1 MAVAPSPFAGA
12 VAVLLVVIV
21 LLLGFGLV
29 ALPQIWIHRIMD
41 QHAGERPDLGGTGA
55 EFARHALDALK
66 LSHVKVEP
74 PEAGNHY
81 DPQAKAV
88 RLEPRFM
95 TGKSLSAI
103 VVAAHEV
110 GHAMQDAMGLPIF
123 QRRLAIAK
131 QAHTV
136 TMVGQAFVWSAPLLM
151 IIGKGRIALVFNVIG
166 FVAMALLSFALQV
179 VTLPVEFDASFKR
192 ALPLLEKGRFIHSH
206 DMKPAR
212 QLLRAAAFTYVA
224 GLLRT
229 ILSIPG
235 IGPIWRR

>member
-1 MAVAPSPFAGA
+1 
-12 VAVLLVVIV
+12 VIAIV
-21 LLLGFGLV
+21 IILLLGVGLV
-29 ALPQIWIHRIMD
+29 ALPQIWIHQVMER
-41 QHAGERPDLGGTGA
+41 HARERDDLGGTGA

-66 LSHVKVEP
+66 LTHVKVEST
-74 PEAGNHY
+74 EQGNHY

-103 VVAAHEV
+103 VIAAHEI
-110 GHAMQDAMGLPIF
+110 GHAIQDEMGLPIYK
-123 QRRLAIAK
+123 RRQLIAK
-131 QAHTV
+131 QAHAAS
-136 TMVGQAFVWSAPLLM
+136 MVGQAFIWSAPLLM
-151 IIGKGRIALVFNVIG
+151 LLGKSSAALIFNVVG

-179 VTLPVEFDASFKR
+179 VTLPVEFDASFNR
-192 ALPLLEKGRFIHSH
+192 ALPLLERGRFIHSH

-235 IGPIWRR
+235 FGGIRR

>member
-1 MAVAPSPFAGA
+1 VLAIVIILLIGVA
-12 VAVLLVVIV
+12 
-21 LLLGFGLV
+21 LV
-29 ALPQIWIHRIMD
+29 ALPQLWIHQVMER
-41 QHAGERPDLGGTGA
+41 HAVERPDLSGTGA

-66 LSHVKVEP
+66 LNHVKVEST
-74 PEAGNHY
+74 EQGNHY
-81 DPQAKAV
+81 DPIAKAV

-95 TGKSLSAI
+95 NGKSLSAI
-103 VVAAHEV
+103 VVAAHEI
-110 GHAMQDAMGLPIF
+110 GHAMQDAMELPIYK
-123 QRRLAIAK
+123 RRQLVAK
-131 QAHTV
+131 QAHAA
-136 TMVGQAFVWSAPLLM
+136 TMVGQAFMWSAPLLM
-151 IIGKGRIALVFNVIG
+151 IIGKSAAAMIFNLIG
-166 FVAMALLSFALQV
+166 FIGMALLSFTLQV

-235 IGPIWRR
+235 FGPLRR

>member
-1 MAVAPSPFAGA
+1 MFLIIA
-12 VAVLLVVIV
+12 I
-21 LLLGFGLV
+21 LLLGFALV
-29 ALPQIWIHRIMD
+29 ALPGIWIHRVMD
-41 QHAGERPDLGGTGA
+41 QYAVERPDLGGTGA

-66 LSHVKVEP
+66 LNHVKVEAT
-74 PEAGNHY
+74 EQGNHY
-81 DPQAKAV
+81 DPDAKAV

-103 VVAAHEV
+103 VVAAHEI
-110 GHAMQDAMGLPIF
+110 GHAMQDEMGLPIYK
-123 QRRLAIAK
+123 RRQAVAK
-131 QAHTV
+131 QAHMV
-136 TMVGQAFVWSAPLLM
+136 NMVGQAFIWSAPLLL
-151 IIGKGRIALVFNVIG
+151 IIGKSGMALMFNLIG
-166 FVAMALLSFALQV
+166 FAGTALLSFALQV

-192 ALPLLEKGRFIHSH
+192 ALPLLERGRFIHSD

-235 IGPIWRR
+235 LGPVFRR